1 MKKGIIALS
10 ILCTGLLLL
19 DPVKNMSFA
28 SKDDNIAN
36 KVNTNTN
43 IVNKVEEN
51 DKNENIIDN
60 KELHNEN
67 DTISKNE
74 NIAQE
79 NKDKEEQFK
88 EDKAEDINK
97 EEEIKPE
104 VIVNENKEVSNE
116 EESKENT
123 SEEEKQVLSK
133 EEAEQLLININP
145 ELEYLYQGDENNFS
159 ALKEKNLTG
168 YVFLPNVDGDIGYF
182 IDKTNSDVY
191 FFHRSGYLE
200 LVK

>member
-28 SKDDNIAN
+28 SKDDNVVN
-36 KVNTNTN
+36 KVHTN

-51 DKNENIIDN
+51 EKNENNIDD

-67 DTISKNE
+67 NTVNKNE

-79 NKDKEEQFK
+79 NKYEQFK

-97 EEEIKPE
+97 DEEIKPE

-123 SEEEKQVLSK
+123 DEEEKQVLSK

-159 ALKEKNLTG
+159 ALKERNLTG

-191 FFHRSGYLE
+191 FFHPSGYLE

>member
-28 SKDDNIAN
+28 SKDDN
-36 KVNTNTN
+36 V
-43 IVNKVEEN
+43 VNKVEEN
-51 DKNENIIDN
+51 EKNENNIDD

-67 DTISKNE
+67 NTVNKNE

-79 NKDKEEQFK
+79 NKDEQFK

-97 EEEIKPE
+97 DEEIKPE

-123 SEEEKQVLSK
+123 DEEEKQVLSK

-159 ALKEKNLTG
+159 ALKERNLTG

-191 FFHRSGYLE
+191 FFHPSGYLE

>member
-28 SKDDNIAN
+28 SKDDNVVN
-36 KVNTNTN
+36 KVNTN

-51 DKNENIIDN
+51 EKNENNIDD

-67 DTISKNE
+67 NTVNKNE

-79 NKDKEEQFK
+79 NKYEQFK

-97 EEEIKPE
+97 DEEIKPE

-123 SEEEKQVLSK
+123 DEEEKQVLSK
-133 EEAEQLLININP
+133 EEAKQLLININP

-159 ALKEKNLTG
+159 ALKERNLTG

-191 FFHRSGYLE
+191 FFHPSGYLE

>member
-97 EEEIKPE
+97 D
-104 VIVNENKEVSNE
+104 KEVSNE

-191 FFHRSGYLE
+191 FFHPSGYLE

>member
-28 SKDDNIAN
+28 SKDDNVVN
-36 KVNTNTN
+36 KVNTN

-51 DKNENIIDN
+51 EKNENNIDD

-67 DTISKNE
+67 NTVNKNE

-79 NKDKEEQFK
+79 NKDEQFK

-97 EEEIKPE
+97 DEEIKPE

-123 SEEEKQVLSK
+123 DEEEKQVLSK

-145 ELEYLYQGDENNFS
+145 ELEYLYKGDENNFS
-159 ALKEKNLTG
+159 ALKERNLTG

-191 FFHRSGYLE
+191 FFHPSGYLE

>member
-74 NIAQE
+74 IYSSR
-79 NKDKEEQFK
+79 K
-88 EDKAEDINK
+88 
-97 EEEIKPE
+97 
-104 VIVNENKEVSNE
+104 
-116 EESKENT
+116 
-123 SEEEKQVLSK
+123 
-133 EEAEQLLININP
+133 
-145 ELEYLYQGDENNFS
+145 
-159 ALKEKNLTG
+159 
-168 YVFLPNVDGDIGYF
+168 
-182 IDKTNSDVY
+182 
-191 FFHRSGYLE
+191 
-200 LVK
+200 

>member
-10 ILCTGLLLL
+10 ILCTGLLSL

-28 SKDDNIAN
+28 SKDDDVVN
-36 KVNTNTN
+36 KVNTN

-51 DKNENIIDN
+51 EKNENNIDD

-67 DTISKNE
+67 NTVGKNE

-79 NKDKEEQFK
+79 NKDKDEQFK

-123 SEEEKQVLSK
+123 DEEEKQVLSK
-133 EEAEQLLININP
+133 EEAEQLLVNINP

-159 ALKEKNLTG
+159 ALKERNLTG

-191 FFHRSGYLE
+191 FFHPSGYLE